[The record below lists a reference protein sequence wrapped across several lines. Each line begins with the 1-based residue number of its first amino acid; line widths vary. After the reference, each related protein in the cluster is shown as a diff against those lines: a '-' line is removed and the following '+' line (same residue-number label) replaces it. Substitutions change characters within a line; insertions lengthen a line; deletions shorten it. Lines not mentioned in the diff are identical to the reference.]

1 MSDSTFSKMPTELV
15 EIIAEY
21 LDDEDLI
28 AFRLSCVKLDAQ
40 TARIVGERFFSKV
53 QTSLIGSDIQ
63 KLEQLACG
71 RFAKY
76 VKKILVLDD
85 SEKIK
90 DAERTQQEEQIHG
103 KRRPSYRVWPLD
115 ERGDIDIDMIGFAT
129 LRNILRTCFGKDCL
143 EEEDRSGL
151 KIVHDGK
158 GGRAAAI
165 GYNGPNAAR
174 VLYTMAS
181 YARLR

>member
-129 LRNILRTCFGKDCL
+129 LRNILRT
-143 EEEDRSGL
+143 
-151 KIVHDGK
+151 
-158 GGRAAAI
+158 
-165 GYNGPNAAR
+165 Y
-174 VLYTMAS
+174 
-181 YARLR
+181 